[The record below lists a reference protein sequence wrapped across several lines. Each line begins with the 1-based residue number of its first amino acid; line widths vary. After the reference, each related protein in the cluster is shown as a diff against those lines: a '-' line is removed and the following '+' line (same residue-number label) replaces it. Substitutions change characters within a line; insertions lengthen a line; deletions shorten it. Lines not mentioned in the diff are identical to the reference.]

1 MVQNESQSKQAGT
14 NPLLREIP
22 IDFTEAAKKNFE
34 ELANVQTELLDQF
47 QEAQKQ
53 WLDRMQVE
61 ANLASEFVAK
71 LSSARSI
78 PDAMTACQEWG
89 ARRFAMASK
98 DAKQALD
105 NAQKFLKAATHLF
118 ANGAASKSPGLG
130 S

>member
-1 MVQNESQSKQAGT
+1 MVQNESQSKQAAT

-22 IDFTEAAKKNFE
+22 IEFTEAAKKNFE
-34 ELANVQTELLDQF
+34 EFANVQTELLDQF

-89 ARRFAMASK
+89 ARRFEMASK
-98 DAKQALD
+98 DAQQALD
-105 NAQKFLKAATHLF
+105 NAQKFLKAGTHLY
-118 ANGAASKSPGLG
+118 ANGAAAKSLGL
-130 S
+130 SS